1 MHMNLVYNIISLLGD
16 FFGIVSKLWP
26 CKFNFVCYMFTR
38 HCITTRHRSRFRSF
52 GKGSLLAPSITLMQP
67 QHISIGNNTSIMR
80 YCVLETC
87 PSANMQPNLIIG
99 NNVSIGEYAHITCAR
114 HIEIGDGLLTGRFV
128 LITDNSHGTSSPNE
142 IMLPPL
148 ARPVHSNG
156 PIVIGKNVWIGD
168 KVTILPNVTIGDG
181 AIIAANA
188 VVTKNIPA
196 YAIAVGCPAK
206 IVKMIK

>member
-1 MHMNLVYNIISLLGD
+1 
-16 FFGIVSKLWP
+16 
-26 CKFNFVCYMFTR
+26 
-38 HCITTRHRSRFRSF
+38 
-52 GKGSLLAPSITLMQP
+52 
-67 QHISIGNNTSIMR
+67 
-80 YCVLETC
+80 
-87 PSANMQPNLIIG
+87 
-99 NNVSIGEYAHITCAR
+99 
-114 HIEIGDGLLTGRFV
+114 
-128 LITDNSHGTSSPNE
+128 
-142 IMLPPL
+142 MLPPL

-181 AIIAANA
+181 AIITANA